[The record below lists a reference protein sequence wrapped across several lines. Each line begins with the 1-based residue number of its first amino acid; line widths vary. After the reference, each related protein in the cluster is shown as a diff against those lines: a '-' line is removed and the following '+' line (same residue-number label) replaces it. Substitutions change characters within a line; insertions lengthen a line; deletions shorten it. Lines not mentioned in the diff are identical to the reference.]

1 MDFRFTP
8 EEEAFRQEV
17 HEFIE
22 NECPAELR
30 GSGVNILQEVGHL
43 FAWRAKLAKKN
54 WVAPAWP
61 KEYGG
66 AGMTIM
72 QQFIYNQETALMRAP
87 PHIFIGGLGV
97 AVVGPT
103 IIHYGSEEQKH
114 DFIPKILSGEHM
126 WCQGFSE
133 PEAGSDLAS
142 LKTRAVRDGDDYV
155 INGQK
160 IWTTVAHVSHYMLM
174 LARTDPDA
182 PKHKGISYFIVPM
195 KTPGVTVRP
204 LYNMPGAHE
213 FNEVFLEDV
222 RLPASC
228 LLGEE
233 NRGWYMAATTLDI
246 ERSNIGSAVGQ
257 QQSVED
263 LTRFARENEGNGL
276 VRLGWDPSLRYEL
289 AERYIETEAAMMLS
303 SRVVTL
309 QARGIIPNYEA
320 SAVKLYS
327 MEMAQR
333 IANTGLRLLGL
344 YGQLSRGSKWAPL
357 KGRLEYQYLRSIG
370 STIEGGTSEIQRNIM
385 ATRGLGLPR
394 GD

>member
-17 HEFIE
+17 HDFIE
-22 NECPAELR
+22 KECPADLR
-30 GSGVNILQEVGHL
+30 GGGVNIMEEVGNL
-43 FAWRAKLAKKN
+43 FAWRAKVAKRN
-54 WVAPAWP
+54 WIAPAWP

-66 AGMTIM
+66 AGMSIM
-72 QQFIYNQETALMRAP
+72 EQFIYNQETARMRAP
-87 PHIFIGGLGV
+87 AHIFLGGLGV

-103 IIHYGSEEQKH
+103 IIHYGSEEQKKE
-114 DFIPKILSGEHM
+114 FIPKILSGEHM

-195 KTPGVTVRP
+195 KTPGITVRP
-204 LYNMPGAHE
+204 LLNMPGVRE
-213 FNEVFLEDV
+213 FNEVFLEDA
-222 RLPASC
+222 RIPASC

-233 NRGWYMAATTLDI
+233 NQGWYMAATTLDI

-309 QARGIIPNYEA
+309 QARGLIPNYEA

-344 YGQLSRGSKWAPL
+344 YGQLARGSKWAPL